1 MTEPPRAVLFDLDE
15 TLYLER
21 RFALSGFAAVARAV
35 APQAGVPRTR
45 SLRGSQRRLRRGD
58 RAVAFQQLCSGLG
71 WPESRVDSL
80 VDLYRSHAPNL
91 RLPRRT
97 RQTLDVLRAEW
108 RLGIVTNG
116 PVGIQAAKIDTL
128 GLEPLVDT
136 VVFASTL
143 RPGWRQAV
151 AGGVRDRRATPR
163 RDPAALRLR
172 RRRPALRH
180 RRGPSCRHED
190 DPDPP
195 GRRTAD
201 AWLADYEEADA
212 VTTSLLDVPQLAA
225 GLLGETEALCA

>member
-1 MTEPPRAVLFDLDE
+1 MTETPRAVLFDLDE

-35 APQAGVPRTR
+35 APQAGVPAHAIFTR
-45 SLRGSQRRLRRGD
+45 LSAALRRGD

-97 RQTLDVLRAEW
+97 RQTLDVLRGEW

-116 PVGIQAAKIDTL
+116 PVGIQAAKVDTL

-136 VVFASTL
+136 VVFASSCGLGGGKPSPEAFVTAARRL
-143 RPGWRQAV
+143 GVILPRCVFVGDDPRCDI
-151 AGGVRDRRATPR
+151 AGARRVGMKTIR
-163 RDPAALRLR
+163 I
-172 RRRPALRH
+172 
-180 RRGPSCRHED
+180 RRGVHRH
-190 DPDPP
+190 
-195 GRRTAD
+195 